1 MHLNDPTPHNGSWFM
16 DREWCRLTTG
26 NEPWE
31 GPNGI
36 LLSASRIK
44 GIPALIT
51 APWALHSEWQ
61 GEAIDAVK
69 LALEKQDRALVVLDL
84 PLDASCSWL
93 SPWLVQ
99 EGHTRILNWSSEE
112 SGLKRWPK
120 HRLKQVKKAM
130 TRGIVIESSHDV
142 NEMVQLHQMARHRKS
157 IASDEEGLKRLLEHV
172 FKSPH
177 QSSLVARDATGNA
190 IANAIILHN
199 HGRSIY
205 AFGGQK
211 RSSNSALATVY
222 LLHRAM
228 EIAAEI
234 GQTSFDFGGSR
245 DSGVD
250 RFYAEFGAQKVRRQ
264 RAILCRKPQ
273 SWWLR
278 LLRPDLMA

>member
-1 MHLNDPTPHNGSWFM
+1 MHLIDPTPHNGSWFM
-16 DREWCRLTTG
+16 DREWCRLTSG

-51 APWALHSEWQ
+51 APWALHAEWQ
-61 GEAIDAVK
+61 GEAIDAIK
-69 LALEKQDRALVVLDL
+69 QALEKQYRPLVVLDL
-84 PLDASCSWL
+84 PLYADCSWA
-93 SPWLVQ
+93 SPWIVQ
-99 EGHTRILNWSSEE
+99 ESHTRMLNWSNEA

-130 TRGIVIESSHDV
+130 ARGIMIESSHDV

-157 IASDEEGLKRLLEHV
+157 IASDEEGLKKLLEYV

-177 QSSLVARDATGNA
+177 QSSLVARDATGKA

-199 HGRSIY
+199 QGRSVY
-205 AFGGQK
+205 AFGGQI
-211 RSSNSALATVY
+211 RSSDSALATVY

-228 EIAAEI
+228 EIAAKI

-250 RFYAEFGAQKVRRQ
+250 RFYAEFGAQKVLKQ

-278 LLRPDLMA
+278 FLRPDLMA